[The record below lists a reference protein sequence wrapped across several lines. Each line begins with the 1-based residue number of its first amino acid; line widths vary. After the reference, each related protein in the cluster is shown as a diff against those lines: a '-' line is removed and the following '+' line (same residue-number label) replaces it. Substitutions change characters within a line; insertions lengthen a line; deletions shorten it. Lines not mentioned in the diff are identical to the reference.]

1 MTISF
6 KQPFSVPVLL
16 LVSWAMVSNTTVQS
30 RTIPSSWESTLGARL
45 QIDNSYK
52 CWESLI
58 ELRACTGEVILFF
71 LNGETFL
78 GPNCCR
84 AIRVIEHQC
93 WPSMLSSL
101 GFTDQEGDVLRDYC
115 DASTGSTPPS
125 PSSIEPTTQV
135 VQVKSKMP

>member
-1 MTISF
+1 MAISL
-6 KQPFSVPVLL
+6 KQHFFLTVLL
-16 LVSWAMVSNTTVQS
+16 LSWALVSTTVEA
-30 RTIPSSWESTLGARL
+30 RTIPSTRSSTLTARL
-45 QIDNSYK
+45 QLDNSYK

-71 LNGETFL
+71 LNGETYL

-115 DASTGSTPPS
+115 DASMGATPPSPPS
-125 PSSIEPTTQV
+125 PSSIVPIK
-135 VQVKSKMP
+135 KSESKPMMP